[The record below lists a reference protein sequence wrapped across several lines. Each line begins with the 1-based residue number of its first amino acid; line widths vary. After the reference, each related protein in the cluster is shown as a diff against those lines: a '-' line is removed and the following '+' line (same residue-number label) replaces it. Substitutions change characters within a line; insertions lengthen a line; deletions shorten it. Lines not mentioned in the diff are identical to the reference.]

1 MKILHLLYE
10 SRGDSFGIGG
20 VGIRA
25 YELYRRLRDRHDIT
39 LLCKKYPGA
48 RDAEI
53 EGLRHI
59 FVGTESRSLTATL
72 LSYAFH
78 SSRFVRRHGSEFDVI
93 IEEFS
98 PGIPTLLGFYKRR
111 PVVLQVQGYTGK
123 KYFEKYNIFH
133 SSVLYAF
140 ERLLPKTYGRFLLV
154 SEATKKRYG
163 LENSRV
169 VKVISNGINGQ
180 LFDFEPAVSDYILY
194 LGRIDIHHKGL
205 DLLLEAFFRFNQK
218 YPDKRLVVAGD
229 GKDRKNFCDLMRLLP
244 AGVGSRIEMTG
255 WVEGE
260 EKYRLLKD
268 ALMVVVPS
276 RYETQGIVALEAM
289 ASGKAIVAS
298 DIPEFGYITDAGAGL
313 SFRSGDINSL
323 YEAMATLASGD
334 DFTAMGRK
342 GREWVRKF
350 TWEEIS
356 QDYENYLTSVLRDW
370 DRGGRKKQNR

>member
-25 YELYRRLRDRHDIT
+25 YELYRRLKDRHDIT

-48 RDAEI
+48 RDTEI

-78 SSRFVRRHGSEFDVI
+78 SSRFVRRYGSEFDVI

-111 PVVLQVQGYTGK
+111 PVVLQLQGYTGK

-133 SSVLYAF
+133 SSVLYLL
-140 ERLLPKTYGRFLLV
+140 ERLLPKTYDRFLLV

-163 LENSRV
+163 LDNSHV
-169 VKVISNGINGQ
+169 IKVISNGINEQ
-180 LFDFEPAVSDYILY
+180 LFTVEPGVSDYILY

-205 DLLLEAFFRFNQK
+205 DLLLDAFAHFHQEF
-218 YPDKRLVVAGD
+218 PDMRLVVAGD
-229 GKDRKNFCDLMRLLP
+229 GKDRKKFCDLLEGLP
-244 AGVGSRIEMTG
+244 AGVGSKIEMTG

-260 EKYRLLKD
+260 EKNRLLKD
-268 ALMVVVPS
+268 ALMVAVPS

-298 DIPEFGYITDAGAGL
+298 DIPELGYISDAGAGL
-313 SFRSGDINSL
+313 SFRSGNVHSL
-323 YEAMATLASGD
+323 ASAMTTLASGD

-342 GREWVRKF
+342 GREWVRRF
-350 TWEEIS
+350 TWGKIS
-356 QDYENYLTSVLRDW
+356 LDYENFLIGVLNDW
-370 DRGGRKKQNR
+370 NRQGRKNRN